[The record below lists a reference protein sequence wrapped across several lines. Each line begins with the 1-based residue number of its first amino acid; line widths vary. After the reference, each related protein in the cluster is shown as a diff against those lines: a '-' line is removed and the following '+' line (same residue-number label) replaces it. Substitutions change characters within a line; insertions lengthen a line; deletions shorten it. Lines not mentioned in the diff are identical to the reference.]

1 MLLPV
6 VGRASKQAVSPP
18 TATLCAERAK
28 ESPFTVELLDL
39 MNGLRPETRSP
50 TQRYL
55 PAARVSLSPH
65 KLRNLLQEKV
75 ERFGRNDQEVE

>member
-1 MLLPV
+1 MFLPV
-6 VGRASKQAVSPP
+6 VGGASKQAVSPP
-18 TATLCAERAK
+18 TATLRAERAK